1 MAGTIFILALVIAAV
16 VLALRY
22 TLKHPDSCEGC
33 GSSCSCGG
41 SCSTKA
47 SGGRKHGRKNREGD
61 HAANYM
67 EDRSFRDQAL
77 ENIWNETRTD
87 VRKC

>member
-1 MAGTIFILALVIAAV
+1 MAGTILILALVIVAV
-16 VLALRY
+16 VFALRY

-47 SGGRKHGRKNREGD
+47 SGGRKNREGD
-61 HAANYM
+61 HAAIYM